1 MRALACL
8 LLLIQVGP
16 SWADTL
22 PVRSAGTPAVAV
34 SGTQIIRD
42 LEYTTGGGRSRSLD
56 LYLPAPALEPLPLV
70 VWIHGGSWRSGDKQR
85 NKAAFLSAHGFATA
99 SINYRLLQE
108 APFPAQI
115 QDCKAAIRFLR
126 AHAAEFNLDPAR
138 IGVWGESAGG
148 NLAALLGTT
157 DGVAELAGVADGGLS
172 QVQAVCDWFGP
183 ADMPTLLAQAQTVP
197 PTSPLA
203 KETKTILDLLG
214 ETPSAAVQRQA
225 SPLAFVSRD
234 DAPFFILHGDQDPL
248 VPLGQ
253 SEALCAALRAAGV
266 EASLLVLPGAGHGG
280 AAFETPAVQAR
291 IHEFFATHLSVQ

>member
-1 MRALACL
+1 
-8 LLLIQVGP
+8 
-16 SWADTL
+16 
-22 PVRSAGTPAVAV
+22 VAA
-34 SGTQIIRD
+34 SGTRIIRD
-42 LEYTTGGGRSRSLD
+42 LEYTTGGGKARSLD
-56 LYLPAPALEPLPLV
+56 LYLPAPTLVPLPLV
-70 VWIHGGSWRSGDKQR
+70 VWIHGGSWRGGDKAK
-85 NKAAFLSAHGFATA
+85 NKSAFLSAHGFATA
-99 SINYRLLQE
+99 SLNYRLLQE

-126 AHAAEFNLDPAR
+126 AHAAEFNLDPTR

-157 DGVAELAGVADGGLS
+157 DRVAELEGTGHGGQS
-172 QVQAVCDWFGP
+172 RIQAVCDWFGP
-183 ADMPTLLAQAQTVP
+183 TDMPTLLAHAKTVP

-214 ETPSAAVQRQA
+214 ETPSAEVQRQA